1 MSKAILLQGNEAC
14 VMGAIKAGMR
24 LFAGYPIT
32 PSSEIAEQ
40 SSILLPKVGGKFLQM
55 EDEIASIAAVCGA
68 SLAGKKAMTATSG
81 PGFSLK
87 QELIGYAA
95 MAELP
100 IVVAMIMRAGPS
112 TGLPTSP
119 AQGDVMQARWGTH
132 GDHPM
137 ITLCPS
143 SVKEM
148 YELTIKAFNFAE
160 MYRTPVLLMTDEVI
174 AHMREGVALE
184 DDYEVVNR
192 VHPTEAPGK
201 DYLPYKPMEGSMV
214 PPMAAYGEGYHF
226 HVTGLS
232 HSETGFP
239 TNTPAVH
246 EKLMA
251 RINGKVKENDP
262 NFAINE
268 KYMTDDAEH
277 IFVAYGS
284 VARTSMNIVKRL
296 RSEGIKAGLFT
307 VKMLWPFP
315 KTEYQSLL
323 NENVKNIIVPEMNL
337 GQYVGEVERYT
348 EGKAKVS
355 LIAKASGELFKTE
368 ELYNDVMAVI
378 SK

>member
-184 DDYEVVNR
+184 DDYEVVDR
-192 VHPTEAPGK
+192 VHPAEAPRHG
-201 DYLPYKPMEGSMV
+201 
-214 PPMAAYGEGYHF
+214 
-226 HVTGLS
+226 
-232 HSETGFP
+232 
-239 TNTPAVH
+239 
-246 EKLMA
+246 
-251 RINGKVKENDP
+251 
-262 NFAINE
+262 
-268 KYMTDDAEH
+268 TDGH
-277 IFVAYGS
+277 LV
-284 VARTSMNIVKRL
+284 
-296 RSEGIKAGLFT
+296 
-307 VKMLWPFP
+307 
-315 KTEYQSLL
+315 
-323 NENVKNIIVPEMNL
+323 
-337 GQYVGEVERYT
+337 
-348 EGKAKVS
+348 
-355 LIAKASGELFKTE
+355 
-368 ELYNDVMAVI
+368 
-378 SK
+378 